1 MIEKQKLENLENKE
15 PISWKIYFK
24 SKEFWVLISTLLGIT
39 LVIMLLFFYVFL
51 PFFTKHGE
59 STTIPEVVNKSL
71 VDAKK
76 ILYNADLN
84 YEVQDSQY
92 QAHLPPLTVLAQ
104 EPLPYEKVKP
114 GRKVYLIVNQSTPPM
129 VKLPEIIDVNIQQAK
144 YMLENWKLKIGKLI
158 YQHGE
163 AKDAV
168 ISVKYKGKTI
178 KPGDKL
184 LEGSSVDLI
193 VSKGLSDEKVP
204 IPDLIG
210 LNINEAT
217 NILYNK
223 GLSVGGIKYQKAYK
237 KYKEGEIFKQ
247 NPKYTEN
254 DSVPKGTAF
263 DLWIV
268 GEEKS
273 SQE

>member
-1 MIEKQKLENLENKE
+1 MESSDLKSTNKE
-15 PISWKIYFK
+15 GSWKVYIK
-24 SKEFWVLISTLLGIT
+24 SKEFWVLIGTLISSTLFL
-39 LVIMLLFFYVFL
+39 MLIFFYVFL

-59 STTIPEVVNKSL
+59 STTVPEVVNKNLLQAQKDIYS
-71 VDAKK
+71 A
-76 ILYNADLN
+76 NLN

-92 QAHLPPLTVLAQ
+92 QSHLPPLTVLSQ
-104 EPLPYEKVKP
+104 EPLPFEKVKP

-129 VKLPEIIDVNIQQAK
+129 VKLPEILDVNIQQAK

-168 ISVKYKGKTI
+168 IGIQYKGKSI
-178 KPGDKL
+178 KPGDKI
-184 LEGSSVDLI
+184 LEGSAVDLI
-193 VSKGLSDEKVP
+193 VSKGLGEEKVP
-204 IPDLIG
+204 IPDLVG

-217 NILYNK
+217 NLLYSK
-223 GLSVGGIKYQKAYK
+223 GLSVGGTKYEKSHK

-247 NPKYTEN
+247 NPKYVEN
-254 DSVPKGTAF
+254 DSVPKGTSF

>member
-1 MIEKQKLENLENKE
+1 MIEGQETEHKE
-15 PISWKIYFK
+15 EISWKLYFK
-24 SKEFWVLISTLLGIT
+24 SKEFWVLLSTLVGGT
-39 LVIMLLFFYVFL
+39 LLIMLLFFYVFL

-59 STTIPEVVNKSL
+59 STTVPEVVNKNL
-71 VDAKK
+71 LDAKK
-76 ILYNADLN
+76 ELYNANLN
-84 YEVQDSQY
+84 YEIQDSQY
-92 QAHLPPLTVLAQ
+92 QAHLAPLTVLAQ

-144 YMLENWKLKIGKLI
+144 YMLENWKLKIGKLT

-168 ISVKYKGKTI
+168 IGIQYKGKTI
-178 KPGDKL
+178 KPGDKV
-184 LEGSSVDLI
+184 LEGSAIDLI
-193 VSKGLSDEKVP
+193 VSKGLGDEKVP
-204 IPDLIG
+204 IPDLVG

-217 NILYNK
+217 NILYSK
-223 GLSVGGIKYQKAYK
+223 GLSVGGTKYEKTHK

-247 NPKYTEN
+247 NPKYIEN
-254 DSVPKGTAF
+254 DSVPKGSSF

>member
-1 MIEKQKLENLENKE
+1 MNPQTEKQETVTWKE
-15 PISWKIYFK
+15 YFQ
-24 SKEFWVLISTLLGIT
+24 SKEFWVLLGFLFGGT
-39 LVIMLLFFYVFL
+39 FFLVILFFYIFL

-59 STTIPEVVNKSL
+59 STTVPEVVNSSL
-71 VDAKK
+71 MQAKK
-76 ILYNADLN
+76 TLYNANLN

-129 VKLPEIIDVNIQQAK
+129 VKLPEILDVNIQQAK
-144 YMLENWKLKIGKLI
+144 YMLENWKLKIGKLT

-168 ISVKYKGKTI
+168 IGIMYKGKSV
-178 KPGDKL
+178 KPGDKV
-184 LEGSSVDLI
+184 LEGSAIDLI
-193 VSKGLSDEKVP
+193 VSKGLGDEKVP
-204 IPDLIG
+204 IPDLVG
-210 LNINEAT
+210 LNINDAT
-217 NILYNK
+217 NLLYSK
-223 GLSVGGIKYQKAYK
+223 GLSVGGTKYEKSHK

-247 NPKYTEN
+247 NPKYSEN
-254 DSVPKGTAF
+254 DSVPKGTSF

-273 SQE
+273 SLE